1 MGRWAELN
9 DALSKTYCHFGSKK
23 KLGSEAF
30 DTVALDRYFRWCFYS
45 WCFIIIGMKDNI
57 F

>member
-9 DALSKTYCHFGSKK
+9 DAPSKTYCHFGSKK